1 LELGR
6 TDVTTIFVSLSA
18 RDPDGRDLEYL
29 EWHCFDHRPEQY
41 RLAGMRGS
49 LRLASTPECRAA
61 RIVSDQRYD
70 ALDHVMTYL
79 FTGTDALPPFY
90 ALGRA
95 LYRAGRMTHRLPQIE
110 RDVFHL
116 DGMAAASRL
125 KVGADVLPWWPSLGV
140 LMLVERGRADGA
152 DLVNVPGVAGAWW
165 GTGVEVAEPPS
176 EPDIADL
183 QLTYC
188 FLDDDPV
195 VTAHAMRPALEE
207 RWAHGPAVPLLAAP
221 FQTVVPWEPGR
232 YLP

>member
-110 RDVFHL
+110 RDVFHV
-116 DGMAAASRL
+116 DGMAAAPRL

-140 LMLVERGRADGA
+140 LMLVERGA
-152 DLVNVPGVAGAWW
+152 
-165 GTGVEVAEPPS
+165 
-176 EPDIADL
+176 
-183 QLTYC
+183 
-188 FLDDDPV
+188 
-195 VTAHAMRPALEE
+195 
-207 RWAHGPAVPLLAAP
+207 
-221 FQTVVPWEPGR
+221 QTVPISSMFLVSRVRGGGQASRSRSPHRNPTSPTSSSRIASSTTIPLSPRTRCVPRWKSAGR
-232 YLP
+232 TD